1 MTTLYLVQT
10 GQTVWEEQAR
20 FDPAAGAPL
29 TDAGRQAVCDR
40 AAELPAGE
48 LGVVYASGGEAEW
61 QTAALLVQHLGG
73 KQRRVQDL
81 REVDYGLWQGLT
93 RQEVKRRNPKIY
105 RKWTEV
111 PGAVRP
117 PDGETLGEAQARV
130 RKALRGVLKRH
141 RDGAAVVVLRPVV
154 LGLARCLLE
163 GADIDRVWQT
173 VEPDFTWRC
182 YEVNGEIT

>member
-40 AAELPAGE
+40 AAQLPAGQFSA
-48 LGVVYASGGEAEW
+48 VYASGGEAER
-61 QTAALLVQHLGG
+61 QTAALLAGALGA
-73 KQRRVQDL
+73 KVRRVQDL

-105 RKWTEV
+105 RRWTEA

-117 PDGETLGEAQARV
+117 PDGETLQEAQERV
-130 RKALRGVLKRH
+130 RKALRAVLKRH
-141 RDGAAVVVLRPVV
+141 RGGAAAVVLRPIV

-163 GADIDRVWQT
+163 GGDIERVWQT